1 MTWTGLIYAPNGE
14 VQMSA
19 SSSDATINGSIIG
32 HSVNISGSNFQIN
45 WQDDDTG
52 APRFRVEL
60 QS

>member
-1 MTWTGLIYAPNGE
+1 
-14 VQMSA
+14 MSA
-19 SSSDATINGSIIG
+19 SSTDATVNGSIIG
-32 HSVNISGSNFQIN
+32 YSVNISGSNFQIN